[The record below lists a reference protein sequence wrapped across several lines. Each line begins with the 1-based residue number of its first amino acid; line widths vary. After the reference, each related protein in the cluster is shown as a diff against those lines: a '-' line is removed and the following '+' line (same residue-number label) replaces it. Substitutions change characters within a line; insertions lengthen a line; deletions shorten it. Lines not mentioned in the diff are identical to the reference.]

1 MIGIGFKNSLNAS
14 HQTPQGW
21 YLCDDEETEIL
32 LPNKEVPVALKQ
44 GDELEVFCYLDHDE
58 RPIVSL
64 KMPLIERDKVAV
76 LKVAETSDYGYFLD
90 WGLEKQLFLPF
101 KESSAKHLKG
111 DEVLVVC
118 VLDALSGRLMAS
130 ERIEKHHKPKPESL
144 DQTIAHKAFVYRETP
159 MGYELITDSGHKG
172 LLFRD
177 RIATALPKN
186 QPLEVFVDQL
196 RPDQK
201 IDFALQPKGED
212 KLNRAV
218 NLLLQALESSDG
230 YLPLNDQ
237 SPSDVVFEHLNMSKK
252 TFKAALGMLLKRR
265 MVSFDGDGIRIV
277 VN

>member
-1 MIGIGFKNSLNAS
+1 MIGIGFRNLLSAS

-32 LPNKEVPVALKQ
+32 LPNKEVPLTLTP
-44 GDELEVFCYLDHDE
+44 GDQLEVFCYLDHDE

-101 KESSAKHLKG
+101 KESSVKHTEG

-118 VLDALSGRLMAS
+118 ILDPLSGRLMAS
-130 ERIEKHHKPKPESL
+130 ERIEKHHKPAS
-144 DQTIAHKAFVYRETP
+144 DTIDDSVAHNAYVYRETP
-159 MGYELITDSGHKG
+159 LGYEVFTESGYKR
-172 LLFRD
+172 LLFRN
-177 RIATALPKN
+177 RIAASLNKN
-186 QPLEVFVDQL
+186 HRLIVFVEQL
-196 RPDQK
+196 RPDGK

-212 KLNRAV
+212 KLSRAMSILV
-218 NLLLQALESSDG
+218 SALEASNG
-230 YLPLNDQ
+230 FLPLNDQ
-237 SPSDVVFEHLNMSKK
+237 SPSPVVFEHLNMSKK
-252 TFKAALGMLLKRR
+252 TFKAALGMLLKRGK
-265 MVSFDGDGIRIV
+265 VTFEGNGVRIV